1 MSAFTIKRVGVVGCG
16 TMGAGIAQVA
26 AAAGYEVYV
35 SDTTQGTLERGLGTI
50 QSALSKAVEKEKL
63 TRPEA
68 DEILKRIES
77 GTSMSGHS
85 DMDLVIE
92 AVFEDIEVKKD
103 LLARLDEV
111 CRPSTLFA
119 SNTSSLCI
127 TEMAAAT
134 QRPEQVV
141 GMHFFNPAPVMK
153 LVEVVRTALTG
164 EEAFQAAWDFVS
176 SIGKEAIASE
186 DKAGFV
192 VDRLLIPYLMES
204 VRSLEEGVASVE
216 DIDKGMRLGCG
227 FPMGPF
233 TLMDLVGLDICYNAA
248 MTLYDE
254 FQEKAFHPPPLL
266 KRMVQ
271 AGQLGRKTRKGFYD
285 YE

>member
-63 TRPEA
+63 TPPEA
-68 DEILKRIES
+68 GEILKRIES

-103 LLARLDEV
+103 LFARLDEV

>member
-35 SDTTQGTLERGLGTI
+35 SDTTQGALERGLGTI
-50 QSALSKAVEKEKL
+50 RSALSKAVEKEKL

-119 SNTSSLCI
+119 SNTSSLCV

-153 LVEVVRTALTG
+153 LVEVVRTVLTG

-254 FQEKAFHPPPLL
+254 FREKAFHPPPLL

-271 AGQLGRKTRKGFYD
+271 AGQLGRKTGKGFYD

>member
-50 QSALSKAVEKEKL
+50 RSALSKAVEKEKL
-63 TRPEA
+63 IRPEA

-103 LLARLDEV
+103 LFARLDEV

-248 MTLYDE
+248 MTLYNE

>member
-254 FQEKAFHPPPLL
+254 FREKAFHPPPLL

-285 YE
+285 YK

>member
-1 MSAFTIKRVGVVGCG
+1 MGAFTIKRVGVVGCG
-16 TMGAGIAQVA
+16 TMGAGIAQVT

-35 SDTTQGTLERGLGTI
+35 SDTTQGALERGLGTI

-63 TRPEA
+63 TRQEA
-68 DEILKRIES
+68 DDILKRIEI
-77 GTSMSGHS
+77 GTSLSGHS

-92 AVFEDIEVKKD
+92 AVFEDIEAKKR
-103 LLARLDEV
+103 LLARLDEL

-119 SNTSSLCI
+119 SNTSSLCV

-153 LVEVVRTALTG
+153 LVEVVRTVLTG

-248 MTLYDE
+248 MTLYNE
-254 FQEKAFHPPPLL
+254 FREKAFHPPPLL

-271 AGQLGRKTRKGFYD
+271 AGRLGRKTGKGFYD

>member
-63 TRPEA
+63 THPEA

-254 FQEKAFHPPPLL
+254 FREKAFHPPPLL